1 MVRRSILCAA
11 MMVSAA
17 AAAAQPTAAP
27 LAQPAAP
34 ATTATAI
41 AELNAT
47 AAERRVI
54 QLGAQRSALAKRYQD
69 ELAEID
75 SLKKQ
80 RPSWRRDRELRDN
93 MSSSLETANQLTA
106 TTRELATA
114 QQNFVIAR
122 RAYLAA
128 VENELMSG
136 PNARRRTAL
145 DRVRRVLGP
154 QIGGP
159 PRRIV
164 LPDLEIDLLAD
175 PEELDQRAAELRATE
190 DELARQATGLA
201 AHAKDLEHLAQLR
214 KQHDRAGDL
223 FSRDDDQPHRTTMRK
238 PNDSGP
244 PPDDIGHS
252 PVSPVSPVSPS
263 SSSSFDFVPLV
274 LGDVLD
280 ASTLSTFAAAE
291 RSGDPA
297 QRAIAARKAHDAVAK
312 RVDEV
317 RKRRADIEAR
327 ARLLRSA
334 P

>member
-1 MVRRSILCAA
+1 MVRGLLLCVV
-11 MMVSAA
+11 MMASAA
-17 AAAAQPTAAP
+17 VAAAQPPVT
-27 LAQPAAP
+27 LSGQLSAP
-34 ATTATAI
+34 ATTATAT
-41 AELNAT
+41 AEVSAT
-47 AAERRVI
+47 LAERRVV
-54 QLGAQRSALAKRYQD
+54 QLSAQRSALAKRYQD

-93 MSSSLETANQLTA
+93 LSSSLETANQLTA
-106 TTRELATA
+106 TTRELAKA

-122 RAYLAA
+122 RAYLTA

-136 PNARRRTAL
+136 PNPRRRIAL

-154 QIGGP
+154 QTGGA

-190 DELARQATGLA
+190 DELAREATGLA

-223 FSRDDDQPHRTTMRK
+223 FNRDDDQPHRATMRK

-244 PPDDIGHS
+244 PPEDPAHS
-252 PVSPVSPVSPS
+252 PVSPGSPVSPT
-263 SSSSFDFVPLV
+263 SSSSFDYVPLV

-297 QRAIAARKAHDAVAK
+297 QRAVAARRAHDAVAR